1 MNKKILYTAF
11 LFLSC
16 LCFSSTLVNAQA
28 NNLLNNSYADDRT
41 DHWTAD
47 GEATIEVI
55 NGNPAFVVRNGGHFS
70 QEITLSDD
78 LSGEFMLIIG
88 MVLSE
93 RSNSNRNITGL
104 PYFYAYELEEIQTN
118 DYSEL
123 FINKYLKVTDML
135 YSARDIYEWVLIWDI
150 FQISESTNTIEL
162 FLMQAER
169 MGVPHNG
176 SAARFDDLGVYFFS
190 SVDEAESFVNAY

>member
-1 MNKKILYTAF
+1 MIKKSIYTAL

-16 LCFSSTLVNAQA
+16 FCLSLTVVNAQSY
-28 NNLLNNSYADDRT
+28 NWLNNPYADAHTND
-41 DHWTAD
+41 WISD
-47 GEATIEVI
+47 GDAEIEVI
-55 NGNPAFVVRNGGHFS
+55 NGNPAFAVRNGGHFS
-70 QEITLSDD
+70 QEIPLSDD
-78 LSGEFMLIIG
+78 MSVMLIIG
-88 MVLSE
+88 LAWSE
-93 RSNSNRNITGL
+93 RSNANRNITGL

-135 YSARDIYEWVLIWDI
+135 HSASDIYEWVVIWKI

>member
-1 MNKKILYTAF
+1 MKTLYTALLF
-11 LFLSC
+11 LFCFWLLST
-16 LCFSSTLVNAQA
+16 SVNAQPF
-28 NNLLNNSYADDRT
+28 NWLNNPYADAKT
-41 DHWTAD
+41 NHWIAD
-47 GEATIEVI
+47 GDAVIEVV

-70 QEITLSDD
+70 QEISLSDNI
-78 LSGEFMLIIG
+78 SGKFMLIIG
-88 MVLSE
+88 VVLSE
-93 RSNSNRNITGL
+93 RSNVNGNITGL

-118 DYSEL
+118 DDSEL

-135 YSARDIYEWVLIWDI
+135 YSASDIYEWVVIWEI
-150 FQISESTNTIEL
+150 FQISESSNTIEL

-190 SVDEAESFVNAY
+190 SLDEAESFVNSY

>member
-1 MNKKILYTAF
+1 MNRKILYTVL

-16 LCFSSTLVNAQA
+16 FLLSSTPVNAQPY
-28 NNLLNNSYADDRT
+28 NWLNNFNADDGT
-41 DHWTAD
+41 NNWTSHGDAV
-47 GEATIEVI
+47 IEIV

-70 QEITLSDD
+70 QEIILSGD

-88 MVLSE
+88 LVLSE
-93 RSNSNRNITGL
+93 RSNANGNITGL

-118 DYSEL
+118 DSSEL

-135 YSARDIYEWVLIWDI
+135 YSDSDIYEWVAIWNI

-169 MGVPHNG
+169 MGITHNG

-190 SVDEAESFVNAY
+190 SLDEAQSFVNSY